1 MVFVKI
7 IDNFS
12 LLDDSL
18 NIAGMDDKSTSSP
31 KLFRKK
37 PNKSVAPSPPSKLPN
52 SNFSRPHPQQQ
63 LQYQQMT
70 MGQLQSQAQNYQFDS
85 QNFLAQETANN
96 SETEVS
102 NEKEEIS
109 VSDDEKI
116 KQIEN
121 ELQQFNSNNNIREET
136 TTPTPVPVPRPMPIP
151 SPRVVLT
158 TTQKSDGE
166 TQTPTTTIKPNLP
179 EKPVIPK
186 RPNLNNLLYTKDENA
201 RNSLGTSPTN
211 VFRYSRE
218 FKEIPFIDTPTDSD
232 QENHVTDSHSFPEN
246 SATSTSTTPMCKPR
260 TPTSGG
266 TLKRPQVPA
275 PPPPS
280 ITPTP
285 TSSTATAILHSSD

>member
-7 IDNFS
+7 IENFS

-18 NIAGMDDKSTSSP
+18 NTAGLDDKSTNSP

-52 SNFSRPHPQQQ
+52 NNFSRPHPQQQ
-63 LQYQQMT
+63 LQYQQMA
-70 MGQLQSQAQNYQFDS
+70 MGQQTNQAQNYQFEL

-96 SETEVS
+96 TESEIS
-102 NEKEEIS
+102 NEKEDIS
-109 VSDDEKI
+109 TSDDEKI

-121 ELQQFNSNNNIREET
+121 ELKQFNSNNNVREESP
-136 TTPTPVPVPRPMPIP
+136 TPTPIPAPRPMPVP
-151 SPRVVLT
+151 SPRVIT
-158 TTQKSDGE
+158 TVTQKSDGE

-186 RPNLNNLLYTKDENA
+186 RPNLNNLLYTKDENL
-201 RNSLGTSPTN
+201 RSSIGTSPTN

-232 QENHVTDSHSFPEN
+232 QENHVTDSHSVPEN
-246 SATSTSTTPMCKPR
+246 LTATTTTPTCKPR

-275 PPPPS
+275 PPPPT
-280 ITPTP
+280 ITPTST
-285 TSSTATAILHSSD
+285 TSSTAILHSSE

>member
-1 MVFVKI
+1 MVFVI
-7 IDNFS
+7 NIENFS

-18 NIAGMDDKSTSSP
+18 NTAGLDDKSTNSP

-63 LQYQQMT
+63 LQYQQMAIN
-70 MGQLQSQAQNYQFDS
+70 QAQNHQFEL
-85 QNFLAQETANN
+85 QNFLAQEAANN
-96 SETEVS
+96 TESETL
-102 NEKEEIS
+102 NEKEDIS
-109 VSDDEKI
+109 TSDDEKI

-121 ELQQFNSNNNIREET
+121 ELKQYNSNNNVKEESP
-136 TTPTPVPVPRPMPIP
+136 TPTPIPAPRPMPVP
-151 SPRVVLT
+151 SPRVIPGV
-158 TTQKSDGE
+158 TQKSDGE

-186 RPNLNNLLYTKDENA
+186 RPNLNNLLYTKDESL
-201 RNSLGTSPTN
+201 RNSIGTSPTN

-232 QENHVTDSHSFPEN
+232 HENHVTDSHSVPDN
-246 SATSTSTTPMCKPR
+246 LTATTPTCKPR

-275 PPPPS
+275 PPPP
-280 ITPTP
+280 TTTP
-285 TSSTATAILHSSD
+285 TSTASSTGILHSSD

>member
-1 MVFVKI
+1 MVFMNFIV
-7 IDNFS
+7 NFS

-18 NIAGMDDKSTSSP
+18 NISGMDDKSTNSP
-31 KLFRKK
+31 KMFRKK

-63 LQYQQMT
+63 FQYQQMA
-70 MGQLQSQAQNYQFDS
+70 MNQVQNQAQSYQFES

-96 SETEVS
+96 SESEIST
-102 NEKEEIS
+102 EKEMS
-109 VSDDEKI
+109 ASDDEKI

-121 ELQQFNSNNNIREET
+121 ELQHFNSNNIVREES
-136 TTPTPVPVPRPMPIP
+136 TTPTPVPAPRPMPVP

-158 TTQKSDGE
+158 ATQKSDGE
-166 TQTPTTTIKPNLP
+166 TQTPTTTIKPSLP

-186 RPNLNNLLYTKDENA
+186 RPNLNNLLYTKDENP

-232 QENHVTDSHSFPEN
+232 QENHVTDSHTLPDN
-246 SATSTSTTPMCKPR
+246 STATSTATTPICKPR

-280 ITPTP
+280 ITPTS
-285 TSSTATAILHSSD
+285 TTATAIHSSD

>member
-7 IDNFS
+7 IEHFS

-18 NIAGMDDKSTSSP
+18 NTAGVDDKSTNSP

-70 MGQLQSQAQNYQFDS
+70 MGQMQNQAQTYQFES

-96 SETEVS
+96 VESEIAT
-102 NEKEEIS
+102 EKEMS
-109 VSDDEKI
+109 ASDDEKI

-121 ELQQFNSNNNIREET
+121 ELQQYNSSNNKTNNLREDS

-151 SPRVVLT
+151 SPRVVAT
-158 TTQKSDGE
+158 ATQKTDGE
-166 TQTPTTTIKPNLP
+166 TQTPTTTIKPNVP

-186 RPNLNNLLYTKDENA
+186 RPNLNNLLYTKDENM

-218 FKEIPFIDTPTDSD
+218 FKEIPFIDTPTDSSD
-232 QENHVTDSHSFPEN
+232 QENHATDSQGFSEN
-246 SATSTSTTPMCKPR
+246 TTSTTPLCKPR
-260 TPTSGG
+260 TPTSSG

-280 ITPTP
+280 ITTP
-285 TSSTATAILHSSD
+285 STATAILHSTD